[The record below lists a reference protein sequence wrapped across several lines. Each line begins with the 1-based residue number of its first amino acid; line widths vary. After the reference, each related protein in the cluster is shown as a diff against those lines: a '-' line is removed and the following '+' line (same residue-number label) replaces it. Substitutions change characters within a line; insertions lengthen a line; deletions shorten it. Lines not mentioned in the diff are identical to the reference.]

1 MTSSAPS
8 TSTNSIGLR
17 IKQWLD
23 RTGGGGGGRR
33 RINIFHDF
41 TPGFRHFQSGSHLFV
56 LFFFLLEN
64 TVQSTTSL
72 TRNKLNAF
80 GSPHLKPSRAT
91 TCATVLMSTVH
102 VFLRENSRNLQH
114 PMTTVI
120 HLACRCKKECLPF
133 VSQFLSVFNN
143 THSSRSG

>member
-23 RTGGGGGGRR
+23 RAGGGGGGGELT
-33 RINIFHDF
+33 FF
-41 TPGFRHFQSGSHLFV
+41 TISLPVSVTSKVAPTFSC
-56 LFFFLLEN
+56 FFFLLEN

-133 VSQFLSVFNN
+133 VTQFLSVFNS